1 MRTLVLEVRGEYGQF
16 KKPYSPMS
24 PVSYPF
30 PPPPAVLGMLGAI
43 AGYGKADYAQR
54 LGWDTARIGVRLL
67 APARVFRAAI
77 NLLQTKDGTDAFFR
91 PRAGQNTHT
100 QVPYEFLREPAYRLY
115 VAGLP
120 EAAADDLQESLS
132 AGRTAYTVSLGLA
145 SCLADVSFVGDW
157 EATSVTALNWTSR
170 AVIPLAAGIE
180 VEYEAGRR
188 YQRLRVPAAM
198 DANRVVHR
206 YQEVVLA
213 EDGGPVRGR
222 GGMGQLYEVNGETLA
237 FL

>member
-16 KKPYSPMS
+16 KKPYAPMS

-43 AGYGKADYAQR
+43 TGYDKADYARR
-54 LGWDTARIGVRLL
+54 LGWEMLRVGVRLL
-67 APARVFRAAI
+67 APLRMFRAAI
-77 NLLQTKDGTDAFFR
+77 NLLQTKDGTDGYFR
-91 PRAGQNTHT
+91 PRAGQGIHT

-120 EAAADDLQESLS
+120 EAAAAELQDALA

-145 SCLADVSFVGDW
+145 SCLAEVSWIGAW
-157 EATSVTALNWTSR
+157 EAASLPSPDWASR
-170 AVIPLAAGIE
+170 AVIPLQPDME
-180 VEYEAGRR
+180 VNYEERRR

-198 DANRVVHR
+198 DGERIVHR

-213 EDGGPVRGR
+213 EDGGPIRGR
-222 GGMGQLYEVNGETLA
+222 GGKGHLWEVNDETVA

>member
-1 MRTLVLEVRGEYGQF
+1 MRTLVLDVSGDYAQF

-24 PVSYPF
+24 PVSFPF
-30 PPPPAVLGMLGAI
+30 PPPTAVLGMVGAI
-43 AGYGKADYAQR
+43 AGYSKADYARR

-67 APARVFRAAI
+67 APVRVFRAAI
-77 NLLQTKDGTDAFFR
+77 NLLQTKDGTDAYFR

-120 EAAADDLQESLS
+120 EAAAKEVQRQLTR
-132 AGRTAYTVSLGLA
+132 GRSAYTVSLGLA
-145 SCLADVSFVGDW
+145 SCLADVGWIGTW
-157 EATSVTALNWTSR
+157 EAVPVSDEGWSSR
-170 AVIPLAAGIE
+170 AVIPLAPGLEIH
-180 VEYEAGRR
+180 YENGRR

-198 DANRVVHR
+198 DAARVVHR

-213 EDGGPVRGR
+213 EDGLPVRGQ
-222 GGMGQLYEVNGETLA
+222 GGAGQLYEVQGEILA

>member
-30 PPPPAVLGMLGAI
+30 PPPTAVLGMLGAI
-43 AGYGKADYAQR
+43 AGYAKTDYPQR
-54 LGWDTARIGVRLL
+54 LGWATVRVGVRLL
-67 APARVFRAAI
+67 APVRMFRAAI
-77 NLLQTKDGTDAFFR
+77 NLLQTKDGTDKFFR
-91 PRAGQNTHT
+91 PRTGQNTHT

-120 EAAADDLQESLS
+120 EAVADHLQAQLD

-145 SCLADVSFVGDW
+145 SCLADVAWVGAW
-157 EATSVTALNWTSR
+157 EAAPVEAEEWVSR
-170 AVIPLAAGIE
+170 AVIPLAPGLD
-180 VEYEAGRR
+180 VKYEAGRR

-198 DANRVVHR
+198 DGDRVVHR

-213 EDGGPVRGR
+213 EDGEPVWGR
-222 GGMGQLYEVNGETLA
+222 GGAGRIHEVNGETLA